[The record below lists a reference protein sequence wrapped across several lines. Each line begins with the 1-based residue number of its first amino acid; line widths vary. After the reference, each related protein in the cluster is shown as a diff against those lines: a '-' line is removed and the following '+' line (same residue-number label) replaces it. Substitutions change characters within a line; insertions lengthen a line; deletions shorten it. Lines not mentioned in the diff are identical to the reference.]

1 MSGESPFKTGLLV
14 VMQDK
19 GGGGGVLFFCIN
31 ERIYCCPTVGCH
43 PLALTVRPKTCP
55 FCLCYN
61 AWGGWG
67 GGHDLTQAQ
76 QRPNGDRVGPLLS
89 DMGEGGLAPLEFWL
103 THPPNH
109 PPTHPLTEIFS
120 SGKKKEIY

>member
-19 GGGGGVLFFCIN
+19 GGGGGVLFFLHQRMDLLLPN
-31 ERIYCCPTVGCH
+31 SWLPPFGTNSAAKDMPLLPVLQRVG
-43 PLALTVRPKTCP
+43 
-55 FCLCYN
+55 
-61 AWGGWG
+61 GGG